1 MLAWTCTKHEPPPTS
16 LRRVDTSNLP
26 RRLAVYPAE
35 RLLEVAQAVVS
46 TLEVEAVLRRVLD
59 VAREPTGA
67 RYAALGVLDDQR
79 SGLSRFLTIGI
90 DDETRAQ
97 IGNLPRGHG
106 VLGEL
111 IRNPVALRLEEVSR
125 HPHSYGFPPGHPPM
139 NSFLGAPI
147 VVGGEVFGNLYLTE
161 KEHGPFREDDEETI
175 LALAG

>member
-16 LRRVDTSNLP
+16 LRRVDKSNLP

-46 TLEVEAVLRRVLD
+46 TLAVEAVLRRVVD
-59 VAREPTGA
+59 VARELTGA

-111 IRNPVALRLEEVSR
+111 IRNPVALRL
-125 HPHSYGFPPGHPPM
+125 
-139 NSFLGAPI
+139 
-147 VVGGEVFGNLYLTE
+147 
-161 KEHGPFREDDEETI
+161 
-175 LALAG
+175 